1 MDSVSAINVN
11 NRTSNISSTNLLEQF
26 KNHQTGTNEK
36 PEDTVRIN
44 RDFIADLQVNREKA
58 AIGTILE
65 GTINNKSAAFKVVS
79 NSDNEVWY
87 EGVLDKKYFL
97 LHCKDKVYEGKYGNT
112 EFSLTTD
119 YNKPSKFSEF
129 FNQKLLGKVFMPD
142 YFTVKGSIGDKKID
156 ITLPEIKIPEDKE
169 TRDLLTILLEENGLK
184 AQTINGEVKSIKF
197 AQSAIKGLK
206 KRIEKRKKVI
216 QDDIKPIF
224 MQGISTA
231 CGMVVGAVVS
241 AMMLKFGLKR

>member
-1 MDSVSAINVN
+1 MESVSAINVN

-26 KNHQTGTNEK
+26 KNHQTGINEK
-36 PEDTVRIN
+36 SEDTVRIN
-44 RDFIADLQVNREKA
+44 RDFIADLHVNREKA

-65 GTINNKSAAFKVVS
+65 GTINNKQVAFKVVS

-97 LHCKDKVYEGKYGNT
+97 LHCKDKVYKGKYGNT

-129 FNQKLLGKVFMPD
+129 FNQKLLGNVFMPD
-142 YFTVKGSIGDKKID
+142 YFTVKGSIGDKKVD

-184 AQTINGEVKSIKF
+184 AQTINGEVKSY
-197 AQSAIKGLK
+197 
-206 KRIEKRKKVI
+206 
-216 QDDIKPIF
+216 
-224 MQGISTA
+224 
-231 CGMVVGAVVS
+231 
-241 AMMLKFGLKR
+241 